1 MEAKHLIEI
10 KNKRAYFEYNILESL
25 QAGLVLRGTEIKSI
39 REGKAGLTDAYC
51 MVEQGEAWVYNMHIA
66 EYRFGSYYNHE
77 VKRTRKLLLHKREIR
92 KLERKSKEKGF
103 TLIPTKLYIDNRCYA
118 KVEISLCKGKHT
130 YDKRESIKQRE
141 SNIELQRRMQSR

>member
-77 VKRTRKLLLHKREIR
+77 VKRTRKLLLHKKEIR

-103 TLIPTKLYIDNRCYA
+103 TLIPTKLYIDDRGYA

-141 SNIELQRRMQSR
+141 TNIELQRRMQSR